1 MNKKKYIT
9 ASLVV
14 FVVFFILELINSL
27 ILGGSYENYPEFF
40 VAGIGGI
47 GTFYTIIKSLI
58 FGFIFCFIFAKGYED
73 RGILEGV
80 RYGLWIGLL
89 IFVYI
94 MLSSWSIFAI
104 SKAISFLWLI
114 LGIIEMVIIG
124 IIAAAL
130 YKPAKVEAEAPK
142 QEEPKSE

>member
-14 FVVFFILELINSL
+14 FVVFFILEMINKL
-27 ILGGSYENYPEFF
+27 ILGASYENYPEFF
-40 VAGIGGI
+40 VAGIEGI
-47 GTFYTIIKSLI
+47 GVFYTIIKALI
-58 FGFIFCFIFAKGYED
+58 FGFIFCFIFAKGYEE

-89 IFVYI
+89 LFIYI
-94 MLSSWSIFAI
+94 MFSSWSIFTI
-104 SKAISFLWLI
+104 SKAISFWWLI
-114 LGIIEMVIIG
+114 LGIIEMIIIG
-124 IIAAAL
+124 IIAAAI

-142 QEEPKSE
+142 PEEPKQE